1 MSETS
6 MYQEG
11 NINILQTVESLL
23 ETNTLEMMTLAE
35 LAEEYYRDASGFWRL
50 KNGRRRRR

>member
-1 MSETS
+1 LKETS
-6 MYQEG
+6 TFQKR
-11 NINILQTVESLL
+11 NINILPDESLL
-23 ETNTLEMMTLAE
+23 ETNTLEMVTLTE

>member
-1 MSETS
+1 LRETS